1 MLQRL
6 NFIGVTM
13 ILSTKTKRV
22 LEVALANRAA
32 KNELLAALG
41 SHAVVMAK
49 KATGTSA
56 SGAQWAELEVGDIVV
71 RVKQGTTGGAV
82 FDVVTAAD
90 TLPSNV
96 LTAGLAVVDDL
107 YIALRAQ

>member
-1 MLQRL
+1 
-6 NFIGVTM
+6 M
-13 ILSTKTKRV
+13 ILSTKSKRV
-22 LEVALANRAA
+22 LEVALANRSA

-49 KATGTSA
+49 KATSTSA
-56 SGAQWAELEVGDIVV
+56 SGAQWGDLEVGDIVV

-90 TLPSNV
+90 TLPTNV
-96 LTAGLAVVDDL
+96 LTGGLAVVDDL
-107 YIALRAQ
+107 YVALRAQ

>member
-1 MLQRL
+1 
-6 NFIGVTM
+6 M
-13 ILSTKTKRV
+13 ILSTKSKRV
-22 LEVALANRAA
+22 LEVALANRVA

-56 SGAQWAELEVGDIVV
+56 SGAQWAELAVGDIVV
-71 RVKQGTTGGAV
+71 RVKQGLIGGAV
-82 FDVVTAAD
+82 FDVVTAAAA
-90 TLPSNV
+90 LPTNV
-96 LTAGLAVVDDL
+96 LSTGAAVVDDL

>member
-1 MLQRL
+1 
-6 NFIGVTM
+6 M
-13 ILSTKTKRV
+13 ILSTKSKRV

-49 KATGTSA
+49 KATGTTIT
-56 SGAQWAELEVGDIVV
+56 GAQWSELAVGDIVV

-82 FDVVTAAD
+82 FDVVTVAA
-90 TLPSNV
+90 TLPTNV
-96 LTAGLAVVDDL
+96 LTGGLAVVDDL
-107 YIALRAQ
+107 YVAMRAQ